1 MRHGRLAILAGLAA
15 IACGGRSAH
24 TVSVPPPPPPA
35 GAQTRPEEPA
45 SGAARDDLPPLET
58 AIAPGLP
65 EEAPTES
72 APSNGGTPVPAARGW
87 LGVELESAGPS
98 ESGVR
103 IGRVVPRSPADSGGL
118 RTGDLIIRLDEQAV
132 ASPADVIAVVSSHPA
147 GSRIG
152 VVLKRGTA
160 DRLLAVTLGSY
171 PERDQLYRMSFV
183 DLPAP
188 SFELLRTAK
197 GSFTPT
203 LAAQRGKVLVLE
215 FWASWCVACRALIP
229 HMNQLHARY
238 ASRGLS
244 VLGITADPVAQA
256 ATSATDLGMEFPI
269 ASDETGKTMKAY
281 DARAIPA
288 VFVIDRRGTV
298 RDVMVGYDPSRVG
311 QVDALVERLLA
322 ER

>member
-1 MRHGRLAILAGLAA
+1 MPHARFAILAALAA
-15 IACGGRSAH
+15 IACGGSSTHRV
-24 TVSVPPPPPPA
+24 TVPPPPAAEAQSPPA
-35 GAQTRPEEPA
+35 PSARAAQ
-45 SGAARDDLPPLET
+45 GDDLPPLET
-58 AIAPGLP
+58 ALEPARPNDVP
-65 EEAPTES
+65 DES
-72 APSNGGTPVPAARGW
+72 AAQGQGGALTPATRGW
-87 LGVELESAGPS
+87 LGVELEPAGPT
-98 ESGVR
+98 EAGVR
-103 IGRVVPRSPADSGGL
+103 VGRVVPRSPADTGGL
-118 RTGDLIIRLDEQAV
+118 RAGDLIVRLDEQAV
-132 ASPADVIAVVSSHPA
+132 SSPADVIGVVSSHAA
-147 GSRIG
+147 GSRLG

-171 PERDQLYRMSFV
+171 PEQDQLYRMSFV

-203 LAAQRGKVLVLE
+203 LSAQRGKVLVVE

-229 HMNQLHARY
+229 HMNQLFARY

-256 ATSATDLGMEFPI
+256 ASAATDLGMEFPV